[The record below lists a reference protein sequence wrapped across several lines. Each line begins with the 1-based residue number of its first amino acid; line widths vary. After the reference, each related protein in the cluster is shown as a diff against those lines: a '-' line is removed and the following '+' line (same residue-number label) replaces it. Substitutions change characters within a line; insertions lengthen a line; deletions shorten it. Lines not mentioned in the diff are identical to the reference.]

1 MHDIPF
7 NIIVTYTAFAKLLV
21 FFFSPGFSTDHRQLT
36 KSFAGMLSLLVLLT
50 LSTSSD
56 TFHLTEVADI
66 AVAVQQHFYT
76 RGTVLLMTR
85 ETCKC
90 SIIDSVYKS
99 GVFKFITNR

>member
-1 MHDIPF
+1 
-7 NIIVTYTAFAKLLV
+7 
-21 FFFSPGFSTDHRQLT
+21 
-36 KSFAGMLSLLVLLT
+36 MLSLLVLLT

-56 TFHLTEVADI
+56 TLHLTEVVDI

-90 SIIDSVYKS
+90 SIIDSAYKS
-99 GVFKFITNR
+99 GVFDFIINT